1 MVKCERGWKVTF
13 WEKKLQPFLATSFW
27 ERPNRPCSERE
38 IFLSLQSRAHPTH
51 KRPPGNISRAR
62 ARALLL
68 SSSGVDD
75 PFRLFLLLFLFWN
88 TTFNLNFFF
97 DNYLDHIQLIVLVN
111 SLRLWLSFFWRS
123 FCNAR
128 RSSSDKGSSCLINMI
143 FIFVGAFSNIM
154 SNF

>member
-13 WEKKLQPFLATSFW
+13 WEKKWQSFLATSFW

-38 IFLSLQSRAHPTH
+38 IFLSLQSRAHSTD

-97 DNYLDHIQLIVLVN
+97 NNFLDHWLFFLTHSGYGYPSSGGPSATPGGPLPTRAPPVWLI
-111 SLRLWLSFFWRS
+111 WYSFF
-123 FCNAR
+123 FFL
-128 RSSSDKGSSCLINMI
+128 GGGI
-143 FIFVGAFSNIM
+143 FL
-154 SNF
+154 NF

>member
-13 WEKKLQPFLATSFW
+13 REKKLQSFLATSFW

-38 IFLSLQSRAHPTH
+38 IFLSLQSRAHSTD

-68 SSSGVDD
+68 SSSGAYDH
-75 PFRLFLLLFLFWN
+75 FRLFLLLFLFWN

-97 DNYLDHIQLIVLVN
+97 DNYLDHIQLIVLFN

-143 FIFVGAFSNIM
+143 FIFWEAFSNI
-154 SNF
+154 SGNF

>member
-1 MVKCERGWKVTF
+1 MSEDERWHF
-13 WEKKLQPFLATSFW
+13 
-27 ERPNRPCSERE
+27 ERRNYNRSWQRL
-38 IFLSLQSRAHPTH
+38 FGKDPTVPVQKGRFFCH
-51 KRPPGNISRAR
+51 FRVGHTQLIKGNIYRAR

-97 DNYLDHIQLIVLVN
+97 DNYLDHIQLIVLFN

-143 FIFVGAFSNIM
+143 FIFVGAFSNIL